1 MNNLLTPIQTKGT
14 LMHGVVGFNQFN
26 GNQSDLNVTYHVV
39 LVDEAGKETILAE
52 QTYFL
57 PYNEVSGI
65 MEASVTKEDIGKNFK
80 EITLQKLSKHLVD
93 KGQISIV

>member
-39 LVDEAGKETILAE
+39 LVDESGKETILAE

-65 MEASVTKEDIGKNFK
+65 MEAPVIKEDIGKSFK
-80 EITLQKLSKHLVD
+80 EITIQKLSKHLVD